1 MRTCCYAGGTN
12 SGKPNISW
20 LNDALN
26 GFLAGNSATV
36 KVFSGVI
43 MAVFYPCM
51 KNTSSRLLK
60 KFGTHFTVK
69 RDVLR
74 FNKFGHFGKGIE

>member
-1 MRTCCYAGGTN
+1 
-12 SGKPNISW
+12 
-20 LNDALN
+20 
-26 GFLAGNSATV
+26 
-36 KVFSGVI
+36 

-69 RDVLR
+69 RDVLC